1 LEIYGEFIE
10 EGHGQAGFIKMDRNG
25 GHINEVTI
33 EVDEDQD
40 YSVRY
45 LNEDGI
51 QVKFK
56 HL

>member
-1 LEIYGEFIE
+1 
-10 EGHGQAGFIKMDRNG
+10 MDKNG

-33 EVDEDQD
+33 EMDEDQD

-51 QVKFK
+51 QVNFK

>member
-1 LEIYGEFIE
+1 
-10 EGHGQAGFIKMDRNG
+10 MDKNG
-25 GHINEVTI
+25 GRIDEVTI
-33 EVDEDQD
+33 EMDEDQD